1 MSESFHG
8 GELKAVVVP
17 VRAVGKLCN
26 GTKPWIFRLE
36 VRKCSKTALANR
48 LITVHLRQVWLVH
61 RTRPDILRLHTGRTS
76 ELMFDPQAPL
86 HEVRRM
92 EFTVRHRR
100 DLYWRKACCRAC
112 LWRRT

>member
-8 GELKAVVVP
+8 GELKAVVVTA
-17 VRAVGKLCN
+17 RAGGKLCH

-36 VRKCSKTALANR
+36 VRKWSKTALANR
-48 LITVHLRQVWLVH
+48 LITVHLHQIWLVH
-61 RTRPDILRLHTGRTS
+61 RTRSDILRLRTGGTS

-92 EFTVRHRR
+92 KFTVRHCR
-100 DLYWRKACCRAC
+100 DRYWRKACCRAR